1 MSNARDPLAIL
12 VGNPNSGKTTLFNAL
27 TGLSARVG
35 NYPGITVEHHEG
47 SVDLGPSSS
56 AGPGGPSGGATRLK
70 VVDLPGTYSLVPRS
84 DDEIVAVRGVL
95 GRLPDT
101 PAADIVV
108 VVVDATALERNLYL
122 TSQLRE
128 LPLPLV
134 VALTMTDT
142 LAADGLV
149 VDAEELSSRLGV
161 PVVAAPAVRGGAE
174 ALKDKLRAL
183 LASAPATARRLPLNA
198 PSIPGADDEKLRA
211 AGEAMARAI
220 QQPGLPVRGAEHAL
234 GLLAASAV
242 AMGTVEKLDLPAEA
256 VAAARAVPRA
266 DNLARAAVD
275 ARYAR
280 VAGWVKGIVKQRPAE
295 GAAAQPPPEPPS
307 ATPARRPSEQ
317 RSVALTRTIDAFA
330 LHPLLGPVILI
341 GIFLLLFQA
350 LFSWST
356 PVMDGIEA
364 LMGVVGEGIGGLIP
378 ADLPLARSLVVNG
391 VIAGVGNVVVFVP
404 QIAVLFF
411 FLALLEDSGYL
422 ARAAFLLDRLMARV
436 GLHGRAFVPLLS
448 GFACAVPAILATR
461 TIENTKDRIV
471 TILVTPLISC
481 SARLPVYALMI
492 ATVFSTQ
499 PLLFGVLAPGAVVM
513 VSMYALSIT
522 ASIGMAAVFKRTI
535 LKSPTPPLILELP
548 PYRMPK
554 AGLVARAVLSR
565 VKIFLTEAGTVI
577 LAITVVLW
585 GLFTFPR
592 DEGVE
597 QARAGAV
604 AAVVATVPEGDAR
617 EVELARVE
625 ARAAREQV
633 EQSIA
638 GRLGHA
644 LEPALEPLGFDWKLG
659 VGIIA
664 SFAAREVLVSTLGL
678 VYGLGDGTDEESP
691 SLREAMR
698 GDRRGDGSPVYSPLV
713 GLSLLVFFVLA
724 MQCMSTLAA
733 VKRETGGWK
742 WPLFQLGYMTALA
755 YVASLLV
762 FQVGRLMGLE

>member
-1 MSNARDPLAIL
+1 MSAPEPLAIL

-47 SVDLGPSSS
+47 TVDLGGTKD
-56 AGPGGPSGGATRLK
+56 GPRDGAKLK
-70 VVDLPGTYSLVPRS
+70 IVDLPGTYSLVPRS
-84 DDEIVAVRGVL
+84 DDEVVAVRGML

-101 PAADIVV
+101 PAADVV
-108 VVVDATALERNLYL
+108 IVVVDATALERNLYL

-142 LAADGLV
+142 LEKDGLTI
-149 VDAEELSSRLGV
+149 DIDELESRLGV
-161 PVVAAPAVRGGAE
+161 PVVAAPAVRGGTT
-174 ALKDKLRAL
+174 ALKEVLRGL
-183 LASAPATARRLPLNA
+183 LAGGPGGAGGRRLPLNPPA
-198 PSIPGADDEKLRA
+198 IAGADGNEVRQ
-211 AGEAMARAI
+211 AGEAMVRAL
-220 QQPGLPVRGAEHAL
+220 QQPGLPVRGAESAL
-234 GLLAASAV
+234 GLFAASAV
-242 AMGTVEKLDLPAEA
+242 AMDTIERLALPPAA
-256 VAAARAVPRA
+256 VAAARAVPHARE
-266 DNLARAAVD
+266 LARAAID

-280 VAGWVKGIVKQRPAE
+280 VAGWVEGMVKRRPTAE
-295 GAAAQPPPEPPS
+295 
-307 ATPARRPSEQ
+307 TPAPREHP
-317 RSVALTRTIDAFA
+317 SVAFTRRLDAVA
-330 LHPLLGPVILI
+330 LHPVLGLFLLVGV
-341 GIFLLLFQA
+341 FLLLFQA

-364 LMGVVGEGIGGLIP
+364 LMAVVGEAVGDAIP
-378 ADLPLARSLVVNG
+378 AELPLVRSLVVNG
-391 VIAGVGNVVVFVP
+391 VVAGVGNVVVFVP
-404 QIAVLFF
+404 QIAVLFL

-448 GFACAVPAILATR
+448 GFACAVPAVLATR
-461 TIENTKDRIV
+461 TIENNKDRIV

-499 PLLFGVLAPGAVVM
+499 PLIFGVLAPGAVVM
-513 VSMYALSIT
+513 VSMYALSVG
-522 ASIGMAAVFKRTI
+522 AAIGMAAVFKRTI
-535 LKSPTPPLILELP
+535 LKSPTPPLVLELP
-548 PYRMPK
+548 PYRWPK
-554 AGLVARAVLSR
+554 AGQVARAVLSR

-592 DEGVE
+592 DEGIE
-597 QARAGAV
+597 QAKAGAV
-604 AAVVATVPEGDAR
+604 AAVEATVPAGEAR
-617 EVELARVE
+617 AAELARVE

-633 EQSIA
+633 EQSVA

-644 LEPALEPLGFDWKLG
+644 LEPVLQPLGFDWKLG

-698 GDRRGDGSPVYSPLV
+698 ADRHRDGSPVYTPLV

-742 WPLFQLGYMTALA
+742 WPLFQLGYMTTLA
-755 YVASLLV
+755 YTASLLV
-762 FQVGRLMGLE
+762 YQVGRLVGLG